1 MAISVTV
8 SNEQAPADREFE
20 IVGLGAFKNG
30 ETREITEEQERA
42 FVSLYQMSVADAIG
56 EQDAVKVSGTSTL
69 DNIDD
74 VLGVDVSDT
83 LPPPDLE
90 AITAANQDAAANEE
104 ASTTAEDTHVE
115 LPTSITNAG
124 GDS

>member
-1 MAISVTV
+1 MPISVTV

-20 IVGLGAFKNG
+20 IVGLGAFRNG

-42 FVSLYQMSVADAIG
+42 FISIYQMSVADAIG
-56 EQDAVKVSGTSTL
+56 EQDAVKISGTSTV
-69 DNIDD
+69 DNVDD

-90 AITAANQDAAANEE
+90 AITAANQEAAATEE
-104 ASTTAEDTHVE
+104 AGTTAEENTVE
-115 LPTSITNAG
+115 LPTSITHPG
-124 GDS
+124 GDT

>member
-8 SNEQAPADREFE
+8 SNEQAPEDRVFE
-20 IVGLGAFKNG
+20 IVGLGAFTNG

-42 FVSLYQMSVADAIG
+42 FISLYQMSVADAIG
-56 EQDAVKVSGTSTL
+56 EQDAVKVSGTSTI

-74 VLGVDVSDT
+74 VLGVDVSDSM
-83 LPPPDLE
+83 PPPDLE

-104 ASTTAEDTHVE
+104 T
-115 LPTSITNAG
+115 
-124 GDS
+124 